1 MKYRVLSPE
10 ELEVYNIGYQVGS
23 QQLII
28 TDVEWESDAEKTIYR
43 KGYYAGFKALKR
55 NCVQKSKNNNNVNKS
70 NNVHTETTR
79 TMSTISTPSNSSRVN
94 AQDNTIA
101 ITMENTIATAIVNSE
116 QDKNISTARAREK
129 KTKPILPV
137 YQEIADYLAD
147 NLSVKLNRKISN
159 RGWADEIRKL
169 CEAGNIDPPRVK
181 DALEWHFRKYDRPY
195 RIEIQSARTLREKFS
210 RLETAYMAD
219 EPDLPV

>member
-1 MKYRVLSPE
+1 MQCRISRRILIDEQK
-10 ELEVYNIGYQVGS
+10 LEILLRLGVKNDIIFDTICGKKNAKTGDKIIDEILES
-23 QQLII
+23 LI
-28 TDVEWESDAEKTIYR
+28 TKKEFKNWGGARKT
-43 KGYYAGFKALKR
+43 AGRKR
-55 NCVQKSKNNNNVNKS
+55 NQVEKNLKKQDEKQDASHLADKDIDKDNLLLINN
-70 NNVHTETTR
+70 
-79 TMSTISTPSNSSRVN
+79 I
-94 AQDNTIA
+94 
-101 ITMENTIATAIVNSE
+101 
-116 QDKNISTARAREK
+116 KNISTARAREK